1 MNKGDVGMGYSKKP
15 VYSAFIKQ
23 QEEGDFGV
31 YFPTLFPEDGW
42 EYPLAEGATKLE
54 AIKSAEKR
62 LAFSL
67 AGILYDNEDLP
78 EPSIIQ
84 SEQLSEGMELIDIE
98 TTLSLYSDEIM
109 ENLKGRHWHI
119 SYYVEEFDENIE
131 AIGYKNDQGEWDI
144 FFEDYT
150 EEEETYFFDSSY
162 KKASEWPYE
171 YILFSVHSRSEAQDK
186 FNQFVENVILKHRNG
201 Y

>member
-1 MNKGDVGMGYSKKP
+1 MEYSKKL
-15 VYSAFIKQ
+15 VYPAFIKQ

-62 LAFSL
+62 LALSL

-84 SEQLSEGMELIDIE
+84 SEHLSEGMEIVDIE
-98 TTLSLYSDEIM
+98 TTLNLYSDEIM

-119 SYYVEEFDENIE
+119 SYYVESFDENIE

-150 EEEETYFFDSSY
+150 EDEETYFFDSSY
-162 KKASEWPYE
+162 KKNSEWPYD
-171 YILFSVHSRSEAQDK
+171 YILFSAHSRSEAQNK

-201 Y
+201 D